1 MPYVSRKFIR
11 WLLIS
16 VPLLTAIYFI
26 VVSDRSINSSFDA
39 TELFANK
46 DGYGIQYNTKLM
58 TEANTATKK
67 IPEGGMTWEEV
78 QQKLTFD
85 PNLLKNIE
93 DNIVEENMDF
103 FREVYSKRITEPK
116 FLKLTYNEYVNSDG
130 VRVVLGKDEY
140 PKANATLLTLV
151 RNQELEDI
159 IHTLRQLEANWNHK
173 FHYPYT
179 FINDEPFTDEFK
191 ETIKRHTV
199 SDCYFEVIPPEVWN
213 KPSNI
218 DPDIEKEKISKLSE
232 KGVLYID
239 KDSYHNMC
247 RFNSGHFYNLD
258 RLKQFRYY
266 WRFEPA
272 TDYYCSVDYD
282 LFKFMEDN
290 NKTYGFTISLY
301 DNPLTVETLWPV
313 TLDFLQKNPQYVHP
327 NGAFRWLTENVQHPD
342 YVKTTGGY
350 STCHFWSNFEIGDM
364 DFYRGEAY
372 SKWMDALEEAGGF
385 YYERWGDAPVHSVGL
400 GLFEDRSKIHWF
412 RDIGYYHSPYKNIPN
427 SDRCNAPEDS
437 GYFAP
442 EDVHDQNCLSNWIRL
457 EMTNKE
463 LQTY

>member
-1 MPYVSRKFIR
+1 MAFLTRKSTR
-11 WLLIS
+11 YLIGS
-16 VPLLTAIYFI
+16 LILCALFVGFSHYDVQLKLTPTDIQRYH
-26 VVSDRSINSSFDA
+26 SD
-39 TELFANK
+39 LK
-46 DGYGIQYNTKLM
+46 KYGIQYNNKLFDDSTD
-58 TEANTATKK
+58 TENEEYT
-67 IPEGGMTWEEV
+67 PMTWKEV
-78 QQKLTFD
+78 ENALKFD
-85 PNLLKNIE
+85 QSLLENIK
-93 DNIVEENMDF
+93 DNIAVENMNF

-116 FLKLTYNEYVNSDG
+116 FSKLTYNGYTDENG
-130 VRVVLGKDEY
+130 KKQVLTKDEY
-140 PKANATLLTLV
+140 PRANATLLTLV

-159 IHTLRQLEANWNHK
+159 IHTIRQLETNWNHNY
-173 FHYPYT
+173 HYPYT
-179 FINDEPFTDEFK
+179 FINDQPFTEAFK
-191 ETIKRHTV
+191 KAVKRQTS
-199 SDCYFEVIPPEVWN
+199 SDCYFEVIPSELWD

-218 DPDIEKEKISKLSE
+218 DEKLEKKKIDALAS
-232 KGVLYID
+232 KGVQYID
-239 KDSYHNMC
+239 KVSYHNMC
-247 RFNSGHFYNLD
+247 RFNSAKFYHME

-313 TLDFLQKNPQYVHP
+313 TLDFLKENPHYVHP

-342 YVKTTGGY
+342 YVETTGGY

-372 SKWMDALEEAGGF
+372 SAWMDALEENGGF

-412 RDIGYYHSPYKNIPN
+412 RDIGYHHSPYKNIPN
-427 SDRCNAPEDS
+427 SDKCSAPEDS

-457 EMTNKE
+457 EMTTKE
-463 LQTY
+463 LREY